1 MDTVLFWK
9 EQHPWFTEL
18 ATPTSMYGAEVG
30 GWISEGISVA
40 IMDHDSDAGH
50 AAHNSA
56 VVLSLLVASLG
67 ILGAWFLYVRRRDL
81 PAKITGVL
89 GAVYVTVRH
98 RYYVDEGIK
107 ATFIRGTMALAAV
120 QKWFDEHVIDGLVN
134 FVGHANRTGGAFSAW
149 FDRIFVDGAVNGI
162 ALVSQSF
169 GAVLRLMQTGR
180 IQQYAG
186 FAVGGSLLAAAWLIL
201 A

>member
-1 MDTVLFWK
+1 M
-9 EQHPWFTEL
+9 EHQCRGRGH
-18 ATPTSMYGAEVG
+18 
-30 GWISEGISVA
+30 
-40 IMDHDSDAGH
+40 HDSDAGH

-149 FDRIFVDGAVNGI
+149 FDRIFVDGAVSGI

-169 GAVLRLMQTGR
+169 LEAEVTRYTPQLQMYQHLYSAYSNADVRCAL
-180 IQQYAG
+180 Y
-186 FAVGGSLLAAAWLIL
+186 FPLLQAFVPVPL
-201 A
+201 